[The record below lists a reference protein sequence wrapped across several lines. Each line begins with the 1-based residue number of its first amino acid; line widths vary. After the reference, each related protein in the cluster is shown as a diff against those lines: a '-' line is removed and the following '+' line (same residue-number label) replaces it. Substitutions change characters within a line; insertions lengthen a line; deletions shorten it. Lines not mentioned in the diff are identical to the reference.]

1 MSCVTN
7 TMADITPWC
16 RMDHICI
23 PLYLN
28 TLARIRQVFFYIII
42 DDIVFSISPS
52 TNDAVK

>member
-16 RMDHICI
+16 RMDHIRI

-28 TLARIRQVFFYIII
+28 MLARIRQVFFYIII
-42 DDIVFSISPS
+42 DDIVFSISS
-52 TNDAVK
+52 LTHDVVT

>member
-42 DDIVFSISPS
+42 DDIVFSISSS